1 MQRSSFKCIS
11 NFVKSNNIKT
21 YSNSKSEKNFNN
33 IFTDIRCETKRHG
46 QWNYTKAE
54 VSELQT

>member
-1 MQRSSFKCIS
+1 MQRSLLKYFS
-11 NFVKSNNIKT
+11 NFVKSNNTKT
-21 YSNSKSEKNFNN
+21 YLSNKTEKNFNN
-33 IFTDIRCETKRHG
+33 ILNDIRCKTKRHG